1 MCVGQLRLMKTD
13 AEIKLEN
20 WVVTEWG
27 LDRQLVSID
36 PNGNHSQDQVSMIIL
51 LYEYIYHY
59 VSISLYENL
68 PLYKPRTRTQ
78 GIFIFFFF

>member
-51 LYEYIYHY
+51 LC
-59 VSISLYENL
+59 ISLEHERKEYLSFSSSDSFDLSLGTKEN
-68 PLYKPRTRTQ
+68 
-78 GIFIFFFF
+78 